1 MTKTSSITTSNNI
14 DSTNLNQIDISLIEF
29 QLNGWHST
37 LGFNL
42 PFVIILIVVPIIILL
57 CSQFKWPIRLFK
69 RVEVTLRDPISGS
82 TIKIVSDYQ
91 EKKIAHK
98 IWTQLITRKAAIPFE
113 RDNDVITE
121 VYDSW
126 YSLFGEIRQLIS
138 EIPVE
143 KLRGREK
150 TDIESLIRLST
161 QLLNDCLR
169 PHLTKWQAG
178 FRRWYEA
185 ELQNQPM
192 ASPQEIQRTFLLYEE
207 LTKDM
212 ESVNKKL
219 CALADELKRLVE
231 A

>member
-1 MTKTSSITTSNNI
+1 MTETSSIITPNNI
-14 DSTNLNQIDISLIEF
+14 DSTNLSQIDISLIEF
-29 QLNGWHST
+29 HFNGWYSS
-37 LGFNL
+37 LNFNL
-42 PFVIILIVVPIIILL
+42 PFVLILIVVPIIIVL
-57 CSQFKWPIRLFK
+57 CSQLKWPIGLSK
-69 RVEVTLRDPISGS
+69 KVEVTLRDPFSGS
-82 TIKIVSDYQ
+82 SIKIVSDYQ

-98 IWTQLITRKAAIPFE
+98 MWTQLITRKAAIPFE

-138 EIPVE
+138 DIPVE
-143 KLRGREK
+143 KLRGRKK

-161 QLLNDCLR
+161 QLLNDCMR
-169 PHLTKWQAG
+169 PHLTQWQAG

-185 ELQNQPM
+185 EEQNQPL
-192 ASPQEIQRTFLLYEE
+192 ASPQEIQRNFFLYEE